1 MSDNPARDLAAIGTP
16 GPWSAHEGDLEGGT
30 PLDYIAT
37 LLRNRE
43 RDGTTTGRLFL
54 TLGGN
59 DEDPELGAELVTATT
74 GDGPSAEA
82 NAVRIARAVNALPAL
97 ADLLDAVDAVG
108 HREGWHGWA
117 GLCSECSSPWP
128 CPTYAAAERVKAA
141 LRGETD
147 GE

>member
-97 ADLLDAVDAVG
+97 ADLLDAIEWLDQEADND
-108 HREGWHGWA
+108 RRRWIENT
-117 GLCSECSSPWP
+117 L
-128 CPTYAAAERVKAA
+128 AAAERVKAA
-141 LRGETD
+141 LRGD
-147 GE
+147 NS

>member
-59 DEDPELGAELVTATT
+59 DEDPELGAEMVTATT

-97 ADLLDAVDAVG
+97 ADLLDALDDVEHRESWTVDA
-108 HREGWHGWA
+108 RYCIA
-117 GLCSECSSPWP
+117 CARPWP
-128 CPTYAAAERVKAA
+128 CPTYTAAERVKAA
-141 LRGETD
+141 LRGDET
-147 GE
+147 

>member
-54 TLGGN
+54 TRGGN

-97 ADLLDAVDAVG
+97 ADLLDALDDVEHRESWTVDA
-108 HREGWHGWA
+108 RYCIA
-117 GLCSECSSPWP
+117 CARPWP
-128 CPTYAAAERVKAA
+128 CPTYTAAERVKAA
-141 LRGETD
+141 LRGDET
-147 GE
+147 

>member
-1 MSDNPARDLAAIGTP
+1 MSDSPARDLAAIGTP

-97 ADLLDAVDAVG
+97 ADLLDAVDDVE
-108 HREGWHGWA
+108 HRESWTVDA
-117 GLCSECSSPWP
+117 RYCIACARPWP
-128 CPTYAAAERVKAA
+128 CPTYTAAERVKAA
-141 LRGETD
+141 LRGDET
-147 GE
+147 